1 MQNKRIR
8 YEVESQA
15 DGTADI
21 VTDRILFVE
30 VFAGSAKLSKAADN
44 RGFRVLA
51 VDHSQQQHRRYPPLI
66 PEFASFVTMSPAPLL
81 PHKLLEMRSKS
92 GGRSGSEQTR

>member
-21 VTDRILFVE
+21 VTDRILLVE

-51 VDHSQQQHRRYPPLI
+51 VWTIRTTNIDLSMT
-66 PEFASFVTMSPAPLL
+66 FC
-81 PHKLLEMRSKS
+81 
-92 GGRSGSEQTR
+92 